1 MPERM
6 IAADIASNFREYAL
20 AFLYVVAAI
29 AGACGGCL
37 VASHR
42 LLNKENMTGMIFAAY
57 GFAGLILG
65 LTGVMVLAAFTD
77 VTLTLERAFLF
88 GLIFGVTGSAS
99 LAGMNLSARFIMR
112 RLGIEVDVTIKRIK
126 KDKCD

>member
-1 MPERM
+1 MPER
-6 IAADIASNFREYAL
+6 IITTDIASNFREYAL

-42 LLNKENMTGMIFAAY
+42 LLNKENLTGMIFAAY

-65 LTGVMVLAAFTD
+65 LTGVMVLAMFTD
-77 VTLTLERAFLF
+77 ITLTSERTFLF
-88 GLIFGVTGSAS
+88 GMIFGATGSAS

-112 RLGIEVDVTIKRIK
+112 RLGIEIDVTIKRIRK
-126 KDKCD
+126 GRDD